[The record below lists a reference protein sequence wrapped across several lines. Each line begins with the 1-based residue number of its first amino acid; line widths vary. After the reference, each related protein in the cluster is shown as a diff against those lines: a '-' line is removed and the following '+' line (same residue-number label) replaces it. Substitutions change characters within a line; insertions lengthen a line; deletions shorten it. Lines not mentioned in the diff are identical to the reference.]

1 VRKCLAQNS
10 RKIVSIK
17 RNRGALRCLC
27 AALGVVLGGM
37 LLVSAYCSSRFAV
50 RDLEFVLNSPW
61 MDPWARTWLW
71 RGDGARFQELDTA
84 RAVEAYWQGIARNP
98 LLFDGWFALARLER
112 QRETGSADALHDF
125 LIAHVPVSTTW
136 RWQQLLLAA
145 ERRDE
150 PRFAQAFNYVLHRLA
165 EYRQEAVEVALGFW
179 GEWPAIL
186 THTDCNNRWTLI
198 KECMARRAVDACI
211 GLYPLLEDGCGA
223 SPDRKQQAEF
233 IEFLFR
239 NKRWAE
245 AALVGRRGGLFR
257 DGPVTNGRFDSP
269 LSGTAFDW
277 RLTRIQGVEAR
288 REANSDMA
296 DKTGAGHVMRFHFLG
311 TANLRYEHLRQYV
324 PLRPGTTCELRFSW
338 MARRLTTDQGL
349 YVEVRGEGCEGLS
362 ARSPAITGSRDWNEE
377 RLVFDVPDGCLM
389 ARIVLRRDQSLRF
402 DGKIAGDV
410 WLDDVELVERQDLHI
425 KSDADPL

>member
-1 VRKCLAQNS
+1 MKRK
-10 RKIVSIK
+10 
-17 RNRGALRCLC
+17 RGMLRYCC
-27 AALGVVLGGM
+27 ATLGIVLGGM
-37 LLVSAYCSSRFAV
+37 LLVSAYCSSRFAA
-50 RDLEFVLNSPW
+50 RDLEFVLSSPL
-61 MDPWARTWLW
+61 MDPWAQTWLW
-71 RGDGARFQELDTA
+71 RGDKARFQELDTA
-84 RAVEAYWQGIARNP
+84 RAVEAYWRGVGRNP
-98 LLFDGWFALARLER
+98 LLLDGWFALARLER
-112 QRETGSADALHDF
+112 QREAPSADALRDF

-145 ERRDE
+145 ESRDE
-150 PRFAQAFNYVLHRLA
+150 ARFAQAFNYVLHRLA

-179 GEWPAIL
+179 GEWAAIF
-186 THTDCNNRWTLI
+186 THTDCNNRWTLF

-211 GLYPLLEDGCGA
+211 GLYPLLEEGCGA
-223 SPDRKQQAEF
+223 SPDRERQAEF

-257 DGPVTNGRFDSP
+257 EGPVTNGRFDSP

-277 RLTRIQGVEAR
+277 RLTGIQGVEAR
-288 REANSDMA
+288 REVGGVA
-296 DKTGAGHVMRFHFLG
+296 DETTGHVMRFHFPG
-311 TANLRYEHLRQYV
+311 TANLRYEHFRQYV
-324 PLRPGTTCELRFSW
+324 PLRPGTSCELRFAW
-338 MARRLTTDQGL
+338 KAQRLTTDQGL

-362 ARSPAITGSRDWNEE
+362 VRCPAITGSRDWGEE

-410 WLDDVELVERQDLHI
+410 WLDDVELVERQDLQI
-425 KSDADPL
+425 KIDADPL